1 MKMNYAQ
8 DYISE
13 ASMNA
18 LSTHSNDP
26 YQLLTNNASFET
38 LITNHSLEPWNLPMK
53 RRDSS
58 QRGIAGF
65 VSKLY
70 QCLQVPEN
78 EQKYARWCKH
88 QGRDMFIIEC
98 IPEFT
103 EIVLPRLFKHCK
115 FPSFVRQLNI
125 YGFQRDT
132 DARKSKDSK
141 DKESCRWYHPYFRP
155 GRRDLFHLI
164 RRKATRYTR
173 RRKIKQEKEETTV
186 KTAEEVVEEIIGE
199 EDEEVEEDP
208 ETILKMDDD
217 EEDEIVLDS
226 QQPVIQEYNTD
237 DLKPTTQLSEEQQR
251 HMAFRLYQER
261 QRYEKVQDYYTEQ
274 LKAAHSKIKEQQL
287 LIQRLE
293 ALIKPKAENYMPYY
307 TQPSTMYISPF
318 SFDTEN
324 NNWIQNITE
333 SIHDIDRECNVNNK

>member
-1 MKMNYAQ
+1 M
-8 DYISE
+8 
-13 ASMNA
+13 
-18 LSTHSNDP
+18 
-26 YQLLTNNASFET
+26 
-38 LITNHSLEPWNLPMK
+38 
-53 RRDSS
+53 
-58 QRGIAGF
+58 
-65 VSKLY
+65 
-70 QCLQVPEN
+70 
-78 EQKYARWCKH
+78 
-88 QGRDMFIIEC
+88 
-98 IPEFT
+98 
-103 EIVLPRLFKHCK
+103 
-115 FPSFVRQLNI
+115 
-125 YGFQRDT
+125 
-132 DARKSKDSK
+132 
-141 DKESCRWYHPYFRP
+141 
-155 GRRDLFHLI
+155 I